1 MPPPSRIS
9 SLTGNPVPEFFIHSN
24 TRHFRDT
31 SGRTLILRG
40 VNLCGSAKIPRGHP
54 HHVLEDFW
62 ESAEQDS
69 IRTLNQSS
77 STKNYDSSQSNESS
91 SSSGSL
97 YRQNLVKNDEKR
109 GGISYVGQNL
119 NLEDGSADLHL
130 TRLRQWGFNVIRFV
144 TVWEALEHRGP
155 GQYDFEYM
163 DYVVAVLRKCKQHG
177 FRVYMDP
184 HQDLFSRFCGGSGA
198 PLWTLYACGLNPR
211 NFSVTGAAYLQVEW
225 PHPDAPKPETLP
237 SMIWATNYNRLA
249 CQTVNTMFWAGRDYA
264 PKCIIDGIN
273 IQDYL
278 QYHFL
283 EAYRRLAM
291 KISDAGDLLDE
302 TVIGWDSLNEPN
314 HGYLGIENLMN
325 IPDDVP
331 LKIGPSPTPIIGM
344 RLGMGESAKLEN
356 YRFGPIGPQRDGTVV
371 VDPEGKTAWL
381 NPAAE
386 PDGRSGYG
394 WRRDPGWQLGKCI
407 WAQHGVWDLST
418 GNLLKPDYFAH
429 SKLDPKRKTDFAADY
444 WRPHLNAY
452 CHMIRQ
458 IHPESILFVH
468 PPVFEIPPDLSTT
481 TLPILK
487 HRSVFS
493 SHFYDGLTLVTRHW
507 NWFNAD
513 ALGILRGK
521 YPSVVFG
528 LKIGEAAIR
537 RCLRAQL
544 GMLRQD
550 GLEKMGEFPT
560 MMGEIGIPY
569 DLDKKQAY
577 KDGDYGNQ
585 VKALDASLNA
595 CDGEN
600 MLNYTIWTYCP
611 DNSHQWGDLWNGED
625 LSLWSSDDAICQGS
639 NYSEK
644 SNRYGRMLSRP
655 YHYQYGAKSTGTTP
669 DGSAVTLLM
678 RSANESLMNGG
689 LNQTETD
696 LIGGGGGID
705 MNLNLNDG
713 ARGLA
718 AFCRPFPIATVGE
731 PVYFNFDIGT
741 AMFEMTVEVNV
752 EEEEYANTEE
762 ICTEIYVPAAH
773 FGAKG
778 IMNRFSINQ
787 NRMVEEATGAGFD
800 KLQIEVTVSGGRW
813 ESEGQILRWYYPRRL
828 GLLKAS
834 THSNGLG
841 YGDHKEIAVRH
852 SIRVKRKDG
861 PLLLLEDSNWKMM
874 RIKVLRILIFCF
886 SGFGLIGYIY
896 KKLFGENQNDLKK
909 ERRILNGLEVGESD
923 DRIRNR
929 SRSRRSSS
937 RKS

>member
-9 SLTGNPVPEFFIHSN
+9 TLTGNPVPDYFIHSN

-31 SGRTLILRG
+31 LGRTLILRG
-40 VNLCGSAKIPRGHP
+40 VNLCSSAKVPKGHP
-54 HHVLEDFW
+54 HHLLDDFW
-62 ESAEQDS
+62 E
-69 IRTLNQSS
+69 N
-77 STKNYDSSQSNESS
+77 ST
-91 SSSGSL
+91 GSL
-97 YRQNLVKNDEKR
+97 YRQPLQTDEKLT
-109 GGISYVGQNL
+109 GISYVGQNL
-119 NLEDGSADLHL
+119 DLEDGSADIHL
-130 TRLRQWGFNVIRFV
+130 IRLKQWGFNVIRFV

-163 DYVVAVLRKCKQHG
+163 DYVVAVLRKCKQYG

-211 NFSVTGAAYLQVEW
+211 HFSVTGAAYLQAEW
-225 PHPDAPKPETLP
+225 PHPSSPKPESLP

-283 EAYRRLAM
+283 EAYRRLGL
-291 KISDAGDLLDE
+291 KISEAGDLLDE

-314 HGYLGIENLMN
+314 HGYLGIENLLN
-325 IPDDVP
+325 IPNEVP
-331 LKIGPSPTPIIGM
+331 LKIGPSPTPIQGM
-344 RLGMGESAKLEN
+344 RLGMGESMKLEN
-356 YRFGPIGPQRDGTVV
+356 YRFGPIGPQRDGSVV

-381 NPAAE
+381 NPGAE
-386 PDGRSGYG
+386 PNGRSGYG
-394 WRRDPGWQLGKCI
+394 WKRDSEWKLGTCI

-429 SKLDPKRKTDFAADY
+429 SRLDPFRKTDFASDY
-444 WRPHLNAY
+444 WRPHLLAW
-452 CHMIRQ
+452 CSMIRE

-468 PPVFEIPPDLSTT
+468 PPVFEIPPDLSTS

-537 RCLRAQL
+537 RCLRSQL

-585 VKALDASLNA
+585 IKALDASLNA

-625 LSLWSSDDAICQGS
+625 LSLWSLDDSICQGS

-644 SNRYGRMLSRP
+644 SNR
-655 YHYQYGAKSTGTTP
+655 ST
-669 DGSAVTLLM
+669 
-678 RSANESLMNGG
+678 NESSTTNGSSGSGGENDGGVGVG
-689 LNQTETD
+689 LNRTDTD
-696 LIGGGGGID
+696 LNPEGID

-731 PVYFNFDIGT
+731 PIYFNFDIASAT
-741 AMFEMTVEVNV
+741 FEMTVEVNV
-752 EEEEYANTEE
+752 EEEEYSNQEE

-773 FGAKG
+773 FGAKAHQ
-778 IMNRFSINQ
+778 NRFSIN
-787 NRMVEEATGAGFD
+787 RHRLVEEPLGGRSNGSE
-800 KLQIEVTVSGGRW
+800 KLQIEVTISGGRW
-813 ESEGQILRWYYPRRL
+813 ESEGQLLRWYYPRRL
-828 GLLKAS
+828 GLKGKMDHYFCLKIR
-834 THSNGLG
+834 
-841 YGDHKEIAVRH
+841 IAGR
-852 SIRVKRKDG
+852 
-861 PLLLLEDSNWKMM
+861 
-874 RIKVLRILIFCF
+874 F
-886 SGFGLIGYIY
+886 
-896 KKLFGENQNDLKK
+896 
-909 ERRILNGLEVGESD
+909 
-923 DRIRNR
+923 
-929 SRSRRSSS
+929 
-937 RKS
+937 

>member
-1 MPPPSRIS
+1 MSPPSRIS

-69 IRTLNQSS
+69 IRSLNQSTS
-77 STKNYDSSQSNESS
+77 AYYDSNQFKSNQSNESS
-91 SSSGSL
+91 SLNSSGSL
-97 YRQNLVKNDEKR
+97 YRHNITHHDEKPS
-109 GGISYVGQNL
+109 GISYVGQNL
-119 NLEDGSADLHL
+119 NIQDGSADIHL

-155 GQYDFEYM
+155 GQYDYEYM
-163 DYVVAVLRKCKQHG
+163 DYVVAVLRKCKQYG

-211 NFSVTGAAYLQVEW
+211 NFSVTGAAYLQAEW
-225 PHPDAPKPETLP
+225 PHPDSPKPETLP

-291 KISDAGDLLDE
+291 KLSDAGDLLDE

-314 HGYLGIENLMN
+314 HGYLGIENLLN
-325 IPDDVP
+325 LSDDVP
-331 LKIGPSPTPIIGM
+331 LKIGPSPTPIQGM
-344 RLGMGESAKLEN
+344 KLGMGESAKVEN
-356 YRFGPIGPQRDGTVV
+356 YKFGPIGPQRDGTVL
-371 VDPEGKTAWL
+371 VDPQGKTAWL
-381 NPAAE
+381 SPAAE

-394 WRRDPGWQLGKCI
+394 WRRDPGWELGICI
-407 WAQHGVWDLST
+407 WAQHGVWDLKN
-418 GNLLKPDYFAH
+418 GNVLKPNYFAT
-429 SKLDPKRKTDFAADY
+429 SLKDSKRKTDFASDY
-444 WRPHLNAY
+444 WRPHLNSY

-458 IHPESILFVH
+458 IHPEAILFVH
-468 PPVFEIPPDLSTT
+468 PPVFEIPPDLSTDE
-481 TLPILK
+481 LPILK

-493 SHFYDGLTLVTRHW
+493 THFYDGLTLVTRHW

-537 RCLRAQL
+537 RCLRSQL

-585 VKALDASLNA
+585 IKALDASLNA

-625 LSLWSSDDAICQGS
+625 LSLWSSDDAICQGT
-639 NYSEK
+639 NYSKK
-644 SNRYGRMLSRP
+644 SNRYGRISTDSRE
-655 YHYQYGAKSTGTTP
+655 
-669 DGSAVTLLM
+669 
-678 RSANESLMNGG
+678 NNLMNGG
-689 LNQTETD
+689 LSRTETD
-696 LIGGGGGID
+696 LNVDIIEGVTGEGGERFD
-705 MNLNLNDG
+705 MDFNLNDG

-731 PVYFNFDIGT
+731 PIYFNFDIAT
-741 AMFEMTVEVNV
+741 ATFEMTVEVNV
-752 EEEEYANTEE
+752 EEEEYAHEEE
-762 ICTEIYVPAAH
+762 IGTEIYVPAAH
-773 FGAKG
+773 FGANGMK
-778 IMNRFSINQ
+778 NRFSINPSDQ
-787 NRMVEEATGAGFD
+787 DDVHQMIGGGFD

-813 ESEGQILRWYYPRRL
+813 ETDGQILKWYYPRRL

-834 THSNGLG
+834 NSINIRLRLKGKMDLYFYLKIQLG
-841 YGDHKEIAVRH
+841 K
-852 SIRVKRKDG
+852 
-861 PLLLLEDSNWKMM
+861 WT
-874 RIKVLRILIFCF
+874 
-886 SGFGLIGYIY
+886 FGL
-896 KKLFGENQNDLKK
+896 L
-909 ERRILNGLEVGESD
+909 
-923 DRIRNR
+923 
-929 SRSRRSSS
+929 
-937 RKS
+937 